1 MKNIHI
7 LPTNKPSRLNYSKVK
22 TNREID
28 YKLELKQEYSKC
40 NNGLLSGP
48 RNIYIIS
55 DEEIKSKCWV
65 LNIVNNSIYKTYK
78 GVNFQEDNEKEKWR
92 KIILTTDQDLIK
104 DGVQEIDDE
113 FLKWFVKN
121 PNCEEIEVVD
131 VRSLGVYGSYYPY
144 KIIIPK
150 EESKQETLEEAK
162 FNNLI
167 KLFGKDFDLEPRN
180 VIESCNDS
188 FIAGAKWQQE
198 QEQNN
203 ENSWFNE
210 YQEVENYIIKRIGN
224 KFLEATPEKYNTAS
238 EATIAL
244 LKNNWRQEKSYS
256 EEDMKQFGLY
266 LGDNFKKLKGKTI
279 DEIFEQF
286 KKK

>member
-1 MKNIHI
+1 MKN
-7 LPTNKPSRLNYSKVK
+7 K
-22 TNREID
+22 
-28 YKLELKQEYSKC
+28 
-40 NNGLLSGP
+40 
-48 RNIYIIS
+48 
-55 DEEIKSKCWV
+55 
-65 LNIVNNSIYKTYK
+65 
-78 GVNFQEDNEKEKWR
+78 
-92 KIILTTDQDLIK
+92 
-104 DGVQEIDDE
+104 
-113 FLKWFVKN
+113 
-121 PNCEEIEVVD
+121 
-131 VRSLGVYGSYYPY
+131 
-144 KIIIPK
+144 
-150 EESKQETLEEAK
+150 ETLEDYVLDSDEH
-162 FNNLI
+162 NNL
-167 KLFGKDFDLEPRN
+167 KSDDDTYLNFHRQSELLLK
-180 VIESCNDS
+180 
-188 FIAGAKWQQE
+188 GAKLGSEWQQK
-198 QEQNN
+198 QEQSN